1 MISMLR
7 DNYITSSILDTVDG
21 GNRLI
26 AEILNLGAIVSMD
39 FQDYATASEY
49 YYDASYYA
57 DDYERYVD
65 LSDLASIK
73 ADSLSLPF
81 LGMMET
87 EMLPI
92 SEIDF
97 VMRNPFALSGSL
109 MLTGPGMD
117 RYPVEIAR
125 RPHEM
130 GEVVAIQGGVNY
142 RIKPKPDREEFKRLG
157 TAILCATG
165 ILGVAFYNQ
174 GF

>member
-1 MISMLR
+1 
-7 DNYITSSILDTVDG
+7 
-21 GNRLI
+21 
-26 AEILNLGAIVSMD
+26 MD
-39 FQDYATASEY
+39 FHDFSTASEY
-49 YYDASYYA
+49 YYDAADYA
-57 DDYERYVD
+57 DDYERYEELADV
-65 LSDLASIK
+65 ASIK
-73 ADSLSLPF
+73 ADSLAQPF
-81 LGMMET
+81 MGMMHT
-87 EMLPI
+87 EKLPV

-97 VMRNPFALSGSL
+97 VVRNPFALSGSL

-117 RYPVEIAR
+117 HYPIEIAK

-157 TAILCATG
+157 TAILCVTG